1 MIAASDLK
9 AGMTFEQDGKLIKVM
24 EASHHKPGKGN
35 TVMRMKLKDVRTGST
50 TDTTMRPDEKVK
62 KAHIDTKP
70 VQYLYSQDDMAIF
83 MDLETYEQYLDELKE
98 TVLPFKEPST
108 PQVTKAFRKVKKLK
122 IPEWENM
129 DLRNNTY
136 VGWND
141 AGTQKKFILAYRENK
156 LIGVHGTL
164 SPTIVKG
171 VCSICQTITNVSMF
185 LATTKSGGDG
195 TYTKKGNYICHD
207 SDTCNQQL
215 TQPEYLEAFMENV
228 KAVK

>member
-1 MIAASDLK
+1 M
-9 AGMTFEQDGKLIKVM
+9 GK
-24 EASHHKPGKGN
+24 HGF
-35 TVMRMKLKDVRTGST
+35 T
-50 TDTTMRPDEKVK
+50 
-62 KAHIDTKP
+62 
-70 VQYLYSQDDMAIF
+70 
-83 MDLETYEQYLDELKE
+83 EQYLCRLERRWDSE
-98 TVLPFKEPST
+98 
-108 PQVTKAFRKVKKLK
+108 
-122 IPEWENM
+122 
-129 DLRNNTY
+129 
-136 VGWND
+136 
-141 AGTQKKFILAYRENK
+141 KFILAYRENK

>member
-1 MIAASDLK
+1 MNPTIQPYQFNIIK
-9 AGMTFEQDGKLIKVM
+9 EQVAVLLNTYTSVNDATTVKTVQALCVEKINGLFPEEHPAVTILLDKVM
-24 EASHHKPGKGN
+24 DRRLTRA
-35 TVMRMKLKDVRTGST
+35 RA
-50 TDTTMRPDEKVK
+50 EK
-62 KAHIDTKP
+62 
-70 VQYLYSQDDMAIF
+70 
-83 MDLETYEQYLDELKE
+83 YLDELKE
-98 TVLPFKEPST
+98 TVLSFKEPST
-108 PQVTKAFRKVKKLK
+108 PQVTKVFRKVKKLK